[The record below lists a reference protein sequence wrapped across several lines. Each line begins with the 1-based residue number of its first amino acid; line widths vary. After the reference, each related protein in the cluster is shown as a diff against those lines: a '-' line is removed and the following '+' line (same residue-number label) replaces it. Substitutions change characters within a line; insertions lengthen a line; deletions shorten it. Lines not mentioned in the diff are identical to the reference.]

1 MSSSGTK
8 IRAAVKRTLN
18 RALRPTGARVITR
31 QEWRTQAGRRQI
43 VVDQLVDLFEAEI
56 LPELEP
62 REGRRELV
70 HRLIGTEIPEA
81 MYLIYNLQLSLTG
94 PGDICEMGVAQGATS
109 ALIANEIAATDKTL
123 WLYDSF
129 EGLSAPSAEDVLIDD
144 PLGLGSMESYAG
156 SMMVGAESVQKRL
169 REIRFPASRTRIV
182 KGFIEPD
189 LIAEQLPHQVAFA
202 YLDFDLYEPILTGLR
217 LMHSRTRP
225 GSVLMV
231 DDFRFLSAG
240 VEAAVREFLAEHED
254 LYSLWEAPGY
264 AGHFCVLQRGG
275 AKESEVGTT

>member
-1 MSSSGTK
+1 MRIPMSRSGPK
-8 IRAAVKRTLN
+8 VRAVLKRTVN
-18 RALRPTGARVITR
+18 RALGPVGARVLTR
-31 QEWRTQAGRRQI
+31 HEWRTQAARREL
-43 VVDQLVDLFEAEI
+43 VVDQLIDLFEAVI
-56 LPELEP
+56 LPELE
-62 REGRRELV
+62 RCEGRRELI

-81 MYLIYNLQLSLTG
+81 MYLLDNLRQSLAG

-109 ALIANEIAATDKTL
+109 ALIANEIAATDRTL

-129 EGLSAPSAEDVLIDD
+129 AGLSAPSNKDALIDD
-144 PLGLGSMESYAG
+144 VLGLGSMDNYTG
-156 SMMVGAESVQKRL
+156 SMASGEELVQKRL
-169 REIRFPASRTRIV
+169 REIGFPAARTKIN

-189 LIAEQLPHQVAFA
+189 LSAERLPDQVAFA

-240 VEAAVREFLAEHED
+240 VEAAVREFLSEHGD

-264 AGHFCVLQRGG
+264 AGHFCVLRRGL
-275 AKESEVGTT
+275 S

>member
-1 MSSSGTK
+1 VNT
-8 IRAAVKRTLN
+8 
-18 RALRPTGARVITR
+18 ALRPAGARIVTR
-31 QEWRTQAGRRQI
+31 QEWRKQAVRRTV

-62 REGRRELV
+62 REGRRELI

-81 MYLIYNLQLSLTG
+81 MYLLDSLRQSMAG
-94 PGDICEMGVAQGATS
+94 PGDVCEMGVAQGATS

-129 EGLSAPSAEDVLIDD
+129 EGLSTPSTEDVLIDD

-156 SMMVGAESVQKRL
+156 SMVVGAESVQKRL
-169 REIRFPASRTRIV
+169 GEIGFPAGRTRII

-189 LIAEQLPHQVAFA
+189 LPAERLPVQVAFA

-217 LMHSRTRP
+217 LMHSRTRS

-240 VEAAVREFLAEHED
+240 VEAAVREFIAEHGD
-254 LYSLWEAPGY
+254 LYSLWEAPRH
-264 AGHFCVLQRGG
+264 AGHFCVLRRGN
-275 AKESEVGTT
+275 A

>member
-1 MSSSGTK
+1 MSKSGPK
-8 IRAAVKRTLN
+8 IRAALKRTVN
-18 RALRPTGARVITR
+18 TALRPAGARVITR
-31 QEWRTQAGRRQI
+31 QESRTQAGRRKL

-62 REGRRELV
+62 REGRRKLI

-81 MYLIYNLQLSLTG
+81 MYLLYNLQLSLAG
-94 PGDICEMGVAQGATS
+94 PGDVCEMGVAQGATS
-109 ALIANEIAATDKTL
+109 ALIANEIATTDRTL

-129 EGLSAPSAEDVLIDD
+129 EGLSAPSTEDVLIDD
-144 PLGLGSMESYAG
+144 VLGLGSMDSYAG
-156 SMMVGAESVQKRL
+156 SMATGVESVEKRL
-169 REIRFPASRTRIV
+169 REVGFQPGRTRII
-182 KGFIEPD
+182 KGFIEPN
-189 LIAEQLPHQVAFA
+189 LAAEQLPGQVAFA

-264 AGHFCVLQRGG
+264 AGHFCVLRRGD
-275 AKESEVGTT
+275 V